1 MTFVFSGADIL
12 EHVSACACAGDDRQT
27 ADIPPVDGD
36 IVDAHVLLY
45 LGDSVSTDQISLAG
59 SIAKNTPAA
68 RYLASKGYAALFKF
82 CPLGDCCLRC
92 FDAVGWVARKGIR
105 PVKNLSGEVLA
116 WLSVCRL
123 AYGRADATVT
133 YLYLASVESR
143 LVLPFWYRL
152 TQAVPEKGP
161 SNVVCVCV

>member
-1 MTFVFSGADIL
+1 MEQQNSHSSGDDIEMRVIVVMTIVFSGADIL
-12 EHVSACACAGDDRQT
+12 EHVFACACAGDDRQT

-36 IVDAHVLLY
+36 IVNAHVLLY

-92 FDAVGWVARKGIR
+92 FGAVGWVARKGIR
-105 PVKNLSGEVLA
+105 PVKNLSAEVLT
-116 WLSVCRL
+116 WLSVWSEVQTCI
-123 AYGRADATVT
+123 
-133 YLYLASVESR
+133 
-143 LVLPFWYRL
+143 W
-152 TQAVPEKGP
+152 P
-161 SNVVCVCV
+161 S